1 MKRWIV
7 LTVVMC
13 MLMVR
18 ASSAAQKYTL
28 KADLNEDN
36 VVNLIDL
43 AILTEDWLQTGGLI
57 AQDLLQNAT
66 FSRNSIAFLDGKE
79 YTANAPRKKL
89 IAVCGL
95 SDVQIHG
102 EENVIGV
109 GPVVLS
115 PKCTAGG
122 YIYATQLDNWNIY
135 RSVDGVTW
143 ERTADFVE
151 CVWLI
156 YGTQSGAILVAK
168 PGGGVFRFYRS
179 TVGGSDLS
187 DYNLPPPVL
196 TLGHTDSDQAGVEFW
211 NYHQAQNG
219 TICISEYGTQYGF
232 KESRIYRSVDDG
244 ASFTQVY
251 DEPDDVFHSH
261 RIMKHEATGRWVN
274 VYGDGGARN
283 KVVKSDDD
291 GATWSTLD
299 PQPDNHFQPVEFYE
313 YGHATNLLY
322 GSDAG
327 GFIGTF
333 NVLTREITP
342 IYHDGNRI
350 TPFVFSIYYHDGVF
364 YAGAFGSKWT
374 TGYSGAAILASSDL
388 VHWAVYHEFRNGER
402 SVDKF
407 LGVFD
412 GKIHGVVKDSNG
424 RWRHFSFT
432 PTTVKLVNGLC
443 LDPATINMLD
453 NAQDSSIETDISN
466 WSAAGTRTRITTDAV
481 HGSACLRVHGDSNY
495 ALETIRPIKKDV
507 TVGKTYNGRVWLKAN
522 GQNLS
527 GYVKWEIPADPYR
540 YGLINYFCLS
550 QDEWTE
556 IVLEPVTIVEGDRQI
571 GIRIRVRFW
580 DWPGPYDILVD
591 AAQYEEGPP
600 TWWQVGGIPRENET
614 LSKSVAVP
622 ENWTN
627 LLLWAPES
635 RSEWYANSG
644 NQWIKTWYKDPNNY
658 VELYF
663 DPCDSTFAM
672 QATVAGSPQTPIKSS
687 AYTFYRNGVIRLAIR
702 CDESSL
708 RLSVAAAAPFEHVS
722 GPAVDFLRS
731 ATLTSKTGDHNGTQI
746 MSCTLLKDKLY
757 HYVFADDE
765 LE

>member
-1 MKRWIV
+1 MLVGVICLLKGTVSLANER
-7 LTVVMC
+7 LT
-13 MLMVR
+13 L
-18 ASSAAQKYTL
+18 QG
-28 KADLNEDN
+28 DLNEDGT
-36 VVNLIDL
+36 VNLSDL
-43 AILTEDWLQTGGLI
+43 VVLSSEWLLFSDGIGE
-57 AQDLLQNAT
+57 DLLWNAT
-66 FSRNSIAFLDGKE
+66 FSRNSIASLDGKE

-115 PKCTAGG
+115 PKCAAGG
-122 YIYATQLDNWNIY
+122 YIYATQLNCWNIY
-135 RSVDGVTW
+135 RSADGVTW
-143 ERTADFVE
+143 ERTADFVQ
-151 CVWLI
+151 CVQLI

-196 TLGHTDSDQAGVEFW
+196 TLGHTDSNTASVGFW
-211 NYHQAQNG
+211 NYHQARNG
-219 TICISEYGTQYGF
+219 TICISEYGSQYGL

-251 DEPDDVFHSH
+251 DEPDDIFHSH

-274 VYGDGGARN
+274 VYGDGPLRN

-342 IYHDGNRI
+342 LYHDGNRI

-364 YAGAFGSKWT
+364 YAGTFGTKWT
-374 TGYSGAAILASSDL
+374 TGRSGAAILASSDL
-388 VHWAVYHEFRNGER
+388 VHWAVYHEFRNEER
-402 SVDKF
+402 CVDKF

-412 GKIHGVVKDSNG
+412 GKIHGVVTDSNG
-424 RWRHFSFT
+424 CWRHFSFT

-466 WSAAGTRTRITTDAV
+466 WSAAGTRERITTDAV

-507 TVGKTYNGRVWLKAN
+507 TVGKTYNCRVWLKAN

-571 GIRIRVRFW
+571 GIRTRVRSW
-580 DWPGPYDILVD
+580 NWPGPYDILVD

-600 TWWQVGGIPRENET
+600 TRWQVGGIPRANET
-614 LSKSVAVP
+614 LSNPVEVP
-622 ENWTN
+622 ESWTN
-627 LLLWAPES
+627 LLLWAPEC

-644 NQWIKTWYKDPNNY
+644 NQWIKTWYKDADNY

-663 DPCDSTFAM
+663 DPSDNTFAL
-672 QATVAGSPQTPIKSS
+672 QAVVEGIAQTPIKTYS
-687 AYTFYRNGVIRLAIR
+687 YTFYRNGVIRFAIR
-702 CDESSL
+702 SDETAL

-722 GPAVDFLRS
+722 GPPVDFLRS
-731 ATLTSKTGDHNGTQI
+731 AILISKTGDHNGTGI
-746 MSCTLLKDKLY
+746 MSCTMLADKLY
-757 HYVFADDE
+757 DTVLTDNVLRKF
-765 LE
+765 